1 MVSSSVAVPWL
12 MLSEK
17 KDNAEIREFF
27 DLSNGITHCM
37 NLAELVGK
45 GCLSVGFPD
54 YILALIQGSP
64 ATFAFW
70 RPGDT
75 SFTSL
80 LTAIPDCAYSDI
92 TWHDGKFY
100 GVNFMGD
107 IVIVDS
113 TVSPIAAARVVRWT
127 TPDLIAGCQIYIVYS
142 MGQLLVITR
151 DGTRGSNDP
160 GIIHVHPSLISDD
173 YEWQD
178 ATDSDDGEEGQDADQ
193 YGVKTFHGYKINDPN
208 STTRYSYTELKDG
221 AIGHFS

>member
-37 NLAELVGK
+37 NLAQLVGK
-45 GCLSVGFPD
+45 GCLSVGFPG
-54 YILALIQGSP
+54 YESKEELGMLKKQWFLRILSAQQIIFWP
-64 ATFAFW
+64 FATFVFW

-80 LTAIPDCAYSDI
+80 LTTIPDCAYSDI

-151 DGTRGSNDP
+151 DGTN
-160 GIIHVHPSLISDD
+160 VSDRD
-173 YEWQD
+173 GFRIFSEGFSSTY
-178 ATDSDDGEEGQDADQ
+178 TD
-193 YGVKTFHGYKINDPN
+193 
-208 STTRYSYTELKDG
+208 
-221 AIGHFS
+221 

>member
-45 GCLSVGFPD
+45 GCLSVGFPGLETPPLLVCSQQ
-54 YILALIQGSP
+54 YPIVPIL
-64 ATFAFW
+64 
-70 RPGDT
+70 
-75 SFTSL
+75 TSL
-80 LTAIPDCAYSDI
+80 GMMAS
-92 TWHDGKFY
+92 
-100 GVNFMGD
+100 FMGD

-151 DGTRGSNDP
+151 DGTRGSDDP

-193 YGVKTFHGYKINDPN
+193 YGVKTSHGYKINDPN

-221 AIGHFS
+221 GNRALFVGRSVTLAVEEDRGTYIFHR

>member
-27 DLSNGITHCM
+27 DLSN
-37 NLAELVGK
+37 
-45 GCLSVGFPD
+45 D

-80 LTAIPDCAYSDI
+80 LTTIPDCAYSDI

-127 TPDLIAGCQIYIVYS
+127 TPDLIA
-142 MGQLLVITR
+142 
-151 DGTRGSNDP
+151 
-160 GIIHVHPSLISDD
+160 
-173 YEWQD
+173 D